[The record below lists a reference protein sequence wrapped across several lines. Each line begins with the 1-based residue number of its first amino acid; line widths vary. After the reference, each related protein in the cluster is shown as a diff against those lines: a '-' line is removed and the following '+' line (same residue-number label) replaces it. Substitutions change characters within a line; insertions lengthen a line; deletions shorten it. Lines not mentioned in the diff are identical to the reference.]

1 MVRGKSALSND
12 ARIHL
17 ANFLRCN
24 GEVPLASNAR
34 AAAMRER
41 ARERL
46 ATEPRLGTVD
56 EREAARSS
64 VCDLCT

>member
-46 ATEPRLGTVD
+46 ATRNGRRTGGSQVLRL
-56 EREAARSS
+56 
-64 VCDLCT
+64 